1 MVCSKVSDSQRLNLG
16 CLTARKSCQL
26 PRDLSA
32 EFRLC
37 SFQGPVGTGP
47 LSQQLPTAQSLAFA
61 STNSTLY
68 PFLVCFIFFWNSW
81 LIWGHWRVSA
91 WKQCFLTPQNLRAQS
106 LVSAWGYKFS
116 NRRRIFKNSWSILF
130 FYNQVPDP
138 AYFIRKK
145 KCACFILL
153 VSGKCKWWATWH
165 LISDEK
171 HSGFV
176 TTPPGT
182 EVEPITE
189 WLYVCK
195 VTTGS

>member
-81 LIWGHWRVSA
+81 LTWGHWRVSV

-106 LVSAWGYKFS
+106 LASAWGYKFS
-116 NRRRIFKNSWSILF
+116 IRRRIFKNSWSILF
-130 FYNQVPDP
+130 FYNQVSYP

-145 KCACFILL
+145 GVL
-153 VSGKCKWWATWH
+153 VLYSWWVESANGEPRDTWYRMRNT
-165 LISDEK
+165 LASSPRRLAQK
-171 HSGFV
+171 
-176 TTPPGT
+176 
-182 EVEPITE
+182 
-189 WLYVCK
+189 
-195 VTTGS
+195 